1 MRYFLIAALFVI
13 ACAFVFRTVRGGE
26 TPKVEAVLALSK
38 APSRGINPRLELTL
52 TNRGDQPVSL
62 VLPGDGSECGAR
74 TPRLNYIWLRDG
86 NIVVPPVPGF
96 TCGNVNPLRAGEVFT
111 LQPGAS
117 RTITEWL
124 GPRWPVAGVYQLKL
138 RYTNKPD
145 ARFGDPSDPHDAA
158 EMQKLRASTP
168 VTVESNTIDITIAEP
183 IQTKSR

>member
-26 TPKVEAVLALSK
+26 TPKVEAVLAFSK

-74 TPRLNYIWLRDG
+74 TPRLNYTWLRDG

-96 TCGNVNPLRAGEVFT
+96 TCGNVNPLRAGEVAIVHCTTGQLVELFT
-111 LQPGAS
+111 EMCLY
-117 RTITEWL
+117 TEEL
-124 GPRWPVAGVYQLKL
+124 DVVRCCS
-138 RYTNKPD
+138 N
-145 ARFGDPSDPHDAA
+145 AA
-158 EMQKLRASTP
+158 
-168 VTVESNTIDITIAEP
+168 
-183 IQTKSR
+183 